1 MRKQGVALLAALQT
15 VFTGQPLYPAF
26 D

>member
-1 MRKQGVALLAALQT
+1 MRKQGVAVLAALQT
-15 VFTGQPLYPAF
+15 VLIGQPLYRAM